1 MVSHIETLVIP
12 LTLNKSALTDDK
24 KLSCIG
30 TIQIWF
36 FVHTIVTICTQAYF
50 CLSILIPIFSFV
62 AFFTRFSWYR
72 WSYAH
77 NDTSWII
84 EYEHQERYSNIIRL
98 LKQEAIFIFVY
109 VIAAIFYV
117 QLGLVNINY
126 TITYVVLIR
135 WLIEAT
141 SVSFIIFFCI
151 TFGYYVEWIEDPI
164 DEFPWS
170 YVLTLFI
177 KVPLFI
183 TMRYAESKSDFFLHD
198 FESLLFYALCYVSEY
213 KMPIINVSDIRA
225 NHSSIY

>member
-1 MVSHIETLVIP
+1 MVSHIEALVI
-12 LTLNKSALTDDK
+12 LNKSALNEDQ

-30 TIQIWF
+30 NIQIWF
-36 FVHTIVTICTQAYF
+36 FVHIIVTIFTQAYF
-50 CLSILIPIFSFV
+50 CLTILIPILFFII
-62 AFFTRFSWYR
+62 FFTRLLWYR

-84 EYEHQERYSNIIRL
+84 EYEHEERYSNIIRL
-98 LKQEAIFIFVY
+98 LKQEVISIFVY
-109 VIAAIFYV
+109 VIAIFFYL
-117 QLGLVNINY
+117 QLDLVNISY

-151 TFGYYVEWIEDPI
+151 TFGYYVEWIENSI

-170 YVLTLFI
+170 YVLALFI

-183 TMRYAESKSDFFLHD
+183 TMRYAESKSDFFLHN
-198 FESLLFYALCYVSEY
+198 FESLLFYALCYVSQY
-213 KMPIINVSDIRA
+213 KMPIENVFDIRA
-225 NHSSIY
+225 NHSSIH